1 MIKYLFSQ
9 KVLESITSAI
19 TDSVQKTLSSYHS
32 DNQSAFD
39 EISTKLDTLRLEL
52 KSLDERLTRKEIK
65 DKTEYGHVQYKLSS
79 LQSEVI
85 QKKPQKKSSV
95 N

>member
-85 QKKPQKKSSV
+85 QKRPQKKSSV